1 MEQPP
6 EHLAI
11 PEDLREHILTAER
24 CLLMLLGGSDT
35 GKTTL
40 AERLADVL
48 AASGPVAIVDTDMGQ
63 SHIGPPT
70 TIGWGMVTD
79 RFPGWDAI
87 ETEGFYFV
95 GTTSPVRSLQPTVVG
110 AKLICGAARS
120 SARFVIV
127 DTTGLVTG
135 SLGCTLKWR
144 KIDAIQPDVVVA
156 IQRGDELEPILER
169 YNHASC
175 PRIFRMKTPADVRR
189 KTSDQ
194 RTAYREQLFG
204 RYFEN
209 SRIVQL
215 PEETGA
221 VRCTDEVYPYDLED
235 LSNRVVS
242 LRDGARR
249 DMALGILLEPDLG
262 DEALLVR
269 TPLQNVEA
277 VRTVMVGDVRISPDG
292 KQLESL

>member
-1 MEQPP
+1 MEQPSQ
-6 EHLAI
+6 HLDI
-11 PEDLREHILTAER
+11 PEELREHILASGR
-24 CLLMLLGGSDT
+24 CVVMLLGGSDT

-40 AERLADVL
+40 AERLADLL

-87 ETEGFYFV
+87 ETAGFYFV

-110 AKLICGAARS
+110 AKLICDAARS
-120 SARFVIV
+120 SAPFVIV

-144 KIDAIQPDVVVA
+144 KIDALKPDVVAA
-156 IQRGDELEPILER
+156 IQRSEELEPLLER
-169 YNHASC
+169 YNHASR
-175 PRIFRMKTPADVRR
+175 PKIFRMKTPADVRR
-189 KTSDQ
+189 KTFDQ

-242 LRDGARR
+242 LRDTAGR
-249 DMALGILLEPDLG
+249 DMALGILLEPDLE
-262 DEALLVR
+262 DEALLIH
-269 TPLQNVEA
+269 TPLQSVEG